1 MKNKSPLHINQVLKL
16 PVDRIGK
23 EGDIIFMYN
32 NFVIFLK
39 DKEKLSIHI
48 NEFVKIRI
56 VKIMPNFAIGELVK

>member
-1 MKNKSPLHINQVLKL
+1 MTNKSPLHINQVLKL